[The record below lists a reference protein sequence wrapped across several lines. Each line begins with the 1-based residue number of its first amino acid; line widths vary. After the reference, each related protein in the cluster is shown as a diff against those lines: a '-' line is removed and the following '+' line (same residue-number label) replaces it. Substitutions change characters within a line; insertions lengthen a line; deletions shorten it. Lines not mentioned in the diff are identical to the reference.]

1 VNDYLDGWLMK
12 ICGRMIVAM
21 IRSATSAAGKTFVC
35 KMLRRILVGKGK
47 IGFTMKKIVAASFSL
62 HR

>member
-1 VNDYLDGWLMK
+1 MNDYLDGWLMK

-35 KMLRRILVGKGK
+35 KMLRRILVGKGN
-47 IGFTMKKIVAASFSL
+47 ILQHLRTDLGRLLS
-62 HR
+62 